1 MDYDQAQ
8 FTWQD
13 NEITGQDIDTTTPDD
28 DGLGINGIG
37 FKPTPAVAFA
47 RSQKRRQQVNE
58 WKLREAREAR
68 QRRIERRRGSF
79 SEAKRTPTVKRTVR
93 FAATS

>member
-79 SEAKRTPTVKRTVR
+79 SEAKRTLTVKRTVR